1 MTTVVAP
8 APAGEHADMAMGP
21 VIYVDRHEAGRDLA
35 ERLAPVVDREPVV
48 VALSHGGVE
57 VAAEIAHT
65 LEAPL
70 DMLVVRKIRYPGS
83 PRRVLG
89 AVAPGYAVCV
99 VARADLTSRELAEA
113 AERARAE
120 LAHVDSIIH
129 AHRRQLDVTGR
140 DVVLVDDGITTGAR
154 MITATRWARTQR
166 ARRIVA
172 AVPLASAEAAEQVR
186 EEADILVC
194 PHVLRTLGA
203 VSIRYASF
211 EPVGDEAVTALL
223 ERAAHP
229 ISV

>member
-1 MTTVVAP
+1 
-8 APAGEHADMAMGP
+8 MATAS
-21 VIYVDRHEAGRDLA
+21 VIYADRHEAGRDLA
-35 ERLAPVVDREPVV
+35 ERLARVVDGRPVV

-57 VAAEIAHT
+57 VAAEVAHT
-65 LEAPL
+65 LDAPL
-70 DMLVVRKIRYPGS
+70 DMLVVRKIRYPGA

-89 AVAPGYAVCV
+89 AVAPGYAVYV
-99 VARADLTSRELAEA
+99 HTRADLTSRELAES

-120 LAHVDSIIH
+120 LAHVDGIIH
-129 AHRRQLDVTGR
+129 ARQRQLDVTGR
-140 DVVLVDDGITTGAR
+140 EIVLVDDGVTTGAR

-172 AVPLASAEAAEQVR
+172 AVPLASTEAAEQVR

-194 PHVLRTLGA
+194 PHVLDTLGA

-211 EPVGDEAVTALL
+211 EPVDDEAVIALL

-229 ISV
+229 LAV